1 MSDIHESALE
11 ALREMA
17 PTGAS
22 HYSTVV
28 GTFYRQDG
36 EGNWHLFN
44 KKDRKWLPSAN
55 DRGGKLW
62 HFIELAPVEEY
73 LDDDDDDEPDDL
85 VNSPSHYRREY
96 DPLIDAVRSSLIEGH
111 DGCVNDLECIEAML
125 SMFNTV
131 DQIRGYL
138 RGNSFKYRWRY
149 LDKEPVRSLNKAAW
163 YEDKL
168 IKLEEAVEEHNSND
182 NDRST

>member
-1 MSDIHESALE
+1 ME
-11 ALREMA
+11 A
-17 PTGAS
+17 
-22 HYSTVV
+22 
-28 GTFYRQDG
+28 
-36 EGNWHLFN
+36 
-44 KKDRKWLPSAN
+44 
-55 DRGGKLW
+55 
-62 HFIELAPVEEY
+62 VEKE
-73 LDDDDDDEPDDL
+73 
-85 VNSPSHYRREY
+85 VQSPSHYRR
-96 DPLIDAVRSSLIEGH
+96 DCGPLIAEIRGKLLESHDRDIE
-111 DGCVNDLECIEAML
+111 DLECIEAML

-149 LDKEPVRSLNKAAW
+149 PDKQPVASLKKADW